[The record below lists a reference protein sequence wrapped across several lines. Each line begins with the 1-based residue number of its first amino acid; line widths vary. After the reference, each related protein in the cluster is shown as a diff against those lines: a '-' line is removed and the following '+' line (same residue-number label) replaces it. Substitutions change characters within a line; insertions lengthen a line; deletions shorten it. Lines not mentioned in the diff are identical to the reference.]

1 MSPKDFQPKA
11 DTPPV
16 NALRDAGSIISEK
29 ANLHELAPPVEP
41 VRLLQLAFA
50 IFGTGIDT
58 VNSLRSPASA
68 NSLFSIRPTR
78 GLISRHGVIPVS
90 YTQDKPGPIGRS
102 LEDGAT
108 ALTVMANI
116 GYDPRDNTTA
126 LVPKSV
132 VVEGFF
138 NRTVDPETTPVNNA
152 MDAMVSKLRAVGAT
166 VVSIGEQIYNSSMI
180 SGNLDVQKFKFREL
194 MDLYLQGESLGGS
207 HPSNL

>member
-29 ANLHELAPPVEP
+29 ANIHELAPPVEP

-132 VVEGFF
+132 V
-138 NRTVDPETTPVNNA
+138 DPETTPVNNA
-152 MDAMVSKLRAVGAT
+152 MDAVVSKLRAVGAT
-166 VVSIGEQIYNSSMI
+166 VVSIGEQIYNSSTI
-180 SGNLDVQKFKFREL
+180 SGNLDVQKFTFREL

>member
-102 LEDGAT
+102 LEDGAA

-126 LVPKSV
+126 LDPKSV
-132 VVEGFF
+132 VGADCTRALRGGRLKGGSTGFSRGLF
-138 NRTVDPETTPVNNA
+138 QPHHLQLKHD
-152 MDAMVSKLRAVGAT
+152 
-166 VVSIGEQIYNSSMI
+166 